1 MLISGAEVGRVED
14 TISRICYAYGA
25 KKVDVLSMN
34 NAIITTVELED
45 REVLT
50 QTKRISGLHIDL
62 DRLDRLNCLSRKIC
76 ERRLPAEDIR
86 KEFDGICQG
95 KGYSFGVQLF
105 ASALISGAFAAFFWR
120 NCKGSFGLSIDW
132 NCTKVHRRIFSS
144 AEDKFFCDDTTVFLF
159 GRVACES
166 GSDGSS
172 GKSSGHDQPG
182 QYYFVYTRSGFCKFD
197 ERYVFQ
203 RYCDGFSR
211 ICGIF
216 TDHDGHGYGI
226 CTL

>member
-1 MLISGAEVGRVED
+1 MVREEIEEYLYFAMSIGEKMLISGAEVGRVED
-14 TISRICYAYGA
+14 TISRIFYAYGA

-95 KGYSFGVQLF
+95 KGYSFGVQL
-105 ASALISGAFAAFFWR
+105 
-120 NCKGSFGLSIDW
+120 
-132 NCTKVHRRIFSS
+132 
-144 AEDKFFCDDTTVFLF
+144 CDDTTVFLF

>member
-1 MLISGAEVGRVED
+1 MVREEIEEYLYFAMSIGEKMLISGAEVGRVED

-95 KGYSFGVQLF
+95 
-105 ASALISGAFAAFFWR
+105 
-120 NCKGSFGLSIDW
+120 
-132 NCTKVHRRIFSS
+132 
-144 AEDKFFCDDTTVFLF
+144 
-159 GRVACES
+159 
-166 GSDGSS
+166 
-172 GKSSGHDQPG
+172 
-182 QYYFVYTRSGFCKFD
+182 
-197 ERYVFQ
+197 
-203 RYCDGFSR
+203 
-211 ICGIF
+211 
-216 TDHDGHGYGI
+216 
-226 CTL
+226 